1 MLPAELVARAG
12 KASRAAP
19 SQPTGVD
26 DHRILAMHQKISLI
40 VQPGDSFFPIVR
52 AIDHADHTINLTVF
66 RMDDPIIQRALIEAR
81 QRDVRIRVLISSSA
95 RGWREQNHKLVK
107 EATEAGIATRE
118 PAGDS
123 KRARYHYKM
132 MTVDDKEAFV
142 FTFNPT
148 RENLHYARD
157 FGIEVFSPAIAGE
170 INRLFD
176 ADWHD
181 RPFLADHDS
190 PLLVSPFNSR
200 QKMTDLLA
208 AATSSIQITDAKLQ
222 DPAIVALLVKKARSG
237 IPVRVLGDERHTSRL
252 PAEIAFRAVA
262 RYRLHAKC
270 TIIDGA
276 TAVIGSM
283 NLRTESLD
291 RRRELSITVDDGE
304 ILQRLNAV
312 FESDWERRAAPRSD
326 NVTTQVLRAFPPA
339 RPEPAESPAPG
350 LVLISR
356 SNTLLRHV
364 INDGTTSI
372 GRAEENDLV
381 IRDPSVSRYHARME
395 LDAGICTL
403 TDLDSG
409 NGTFVNG
416 ERIAGEKWLRPGD
429 VLSFARSEEFRLLEV

>member
-1 MLPAELVARAG
+1 
-12 KASRAAP
+12 
-19 SQPTGVD
+19 
-26 DHRILAMHQKISLI
+26 MHQKISLI

-52 AIDHADHTINLTVF
+52 AIDRADRAINLTVF

-81 QRDVRIRVLISSSA
+81 QRAVRVRVLLSSSA
-95 RGWREQNHKLVK
+95 RGWGERNHKLLK
-107 EATEAGIATRE
+107 EASDAGIATRA

-132 MTVDDKEAFV
+132 MTVDDKKAFV

-157 FGIEVFSPAIAGE
+157 FGIEVFSPAVAGE
-170 INRLFD
+170 INRLFA

-181 RPFLADHDS
+181 RPFTANHES

-200 QKMTDLLA
+200 QKMTSLLA
-208 AATSSIQITDAKLQ
+208 NARSSIQIADAKLQ

-237 IPVRVLGDERHTSRL
+237 IPVRVLGDERYASTL

-291 RRRELSITVDDGE
+291 RRRELSITVDDSA
-304 ILQRLNAV
+304 ILRQLNAV
-312 FESDWERRAAPRSD
+312 FESDWERRVPRSD
-326 NVTTQVLRAFPPA
+326 NTATQVMRAFPPSYPA
-339 RPEPAESPAPG
+339 SAESFAPSF
-350 LVLISR
+350 VMISR
-356 SNTLLRHV
+356 NDTLLRHA
-364 INDGTTSI
+364 INNGMTTI
-372 GRAEENDLV
+372 GRAEENDVV
-381 IRDPSVSRYHARME
+381 ISDPLVSRYHAR
-395 LDAGICTL
+395 LVLNAGICTL

-409 NGTFVNG
+409 NGSFVNG
-416 ERIAGEKWLRPGD
+416 ERITGEKRLRPGD
-429 VLSFARSEEFRLLEV
+429 VLRFSESEDFRLLEV

>member
-1 MLPAELVARAG
+1 
-12 KASRAAP
+12 
-19 SQPTGVD
+19 
-26 DHRILAMHQKISLI
+26 MHQKISLI
-40 VQPGDSFFPIVR
+40 VQPGDSFFPMVR

-95 RGWREQNHKLVK
+95 RGWREQNHKLHK

-132 MTVDDKEAFV
+132 MTVDDKQAFV

-181 RPFLADHDS
+181 RPFAADQES

-200 QKMTDLLA
+200 QKITDLLA
-208 AATSSIQITDAKLQ
+208 GATSSIQIADAKLQ

-237 IPVRVLGDERHTSRL
+237 IAVRVLGDERHSSTL

-270 TIIDGA
+270 TIIDGVR
-276 TAVIGSM
+276 AVIGSM
-283 NLRTESLD
+283 NLRTVSLD
-291 RRRELSITVDDGE
+291 RRRELSITVDDVDV
-304 ILQRLNAV
+304 LQRLSAV

-339 RPEPAESPAPG
+339 SAASAESPAPG
-350 LVLISR
+350 FVLISR

-364 INDGTTSI
+364 INEGMTTI
-372 GRAEENDLV
+372 GRAEENDVV
-381 IRDPSVSRYHARME
+381 IRNPLVSRSHARLE

-409 NGTFVNG
+409 NGTLVNG
-416 ERIAGEKWLRPGD
+416 ERITGEKWLRPGD
-429 VLSFARSEEFRLLEV
+429 ILRFAESEEFRLLEV